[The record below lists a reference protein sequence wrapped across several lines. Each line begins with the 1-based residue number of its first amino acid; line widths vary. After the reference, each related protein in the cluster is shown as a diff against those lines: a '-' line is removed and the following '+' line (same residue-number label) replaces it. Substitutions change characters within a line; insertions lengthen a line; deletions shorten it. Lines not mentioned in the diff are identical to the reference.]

1 MKENTFFA
9 LGRGYLA
16 LVSFLILC
24 CFCLPTGIFGQQLG
38 IKAGLNYGT
47 LANNIEISS
56 FTEYV
61 GSPKWHAGLF
71 ADLPIAANWGLQGE
85 LLYSQ
90 KGAKIKSK
98 SSSDL
103 PADVINF
110 DYLEL
115 PLMAYMNLGP
125 IKLQGG
131 AAISAQINHY
141 FYNTETK
148 ERLEDIQDLLG
159 GDIDF
164 SLLGGIAYQFN
175 RLSLSARY
183 QHGLVP
189 MMKEVM
195 ITDVD
200 GNLAGNKSGN
210 QHRTLMLSLG
220 YTLWQKH
227 E

>member
-9 LGRGYLA
+9 
-16 LVSFLILC
+16 FLILC
-24 CFCLPTGIFGQQLG
+24 CFCLPLGLFGQQLG

-61 GSPKWHAGLF
+61 GTPKWHAGLF
-71 ADLPIAANWGLQGE
+71 ADLPIADNWGLQGE

-98 SSSDL
+98 SSFELS
-103 PADVINF
+103 ADMVNF

-115 PLMAYMNLGP
+115 PLMAYMRLGP
-125 IKLQGG
+125 IKIQGG
-131 AAISAQINHY
+131 AAISAQIAHN
-141 FYNTETK
+141 FYNTKTK
-148 ERLEDIQDLLG
+148 ESFEDVQDLLG
-159 GDIDF
+159 RDVDF
-164 SLLGGIAYQFN
+164 SLLGGIAYPFKRFN
-175 RLSLSARY
+175 LSARY
-183 QHGLVP
+183 QHGLAP
-189 MMKEVM
+189 MMKDVM
-195 ITDVD
+195 ITDAN
-200 GNLAGNKSGN
+200 GNSVGNKAGN

-220 YTLWQKH
+220 YTLWQRQ